1 MIRKV
6 VVIIKQN
13 INILLTNVYK
23 EHVKYIHNVKGKKE
37 RGNGIK
43 SLMFQIHYFCLRILE
58 IIW

>member
-23 EHVKYIHNVKGKKE
+23 MHIKYIHSTKKE
-37 RGNGIK
+37 RGSGVK
-43 SLMFQIHYFCLRILE
+43 SLMFERHYFCLRIIEVIL
-58 IIW
+58 